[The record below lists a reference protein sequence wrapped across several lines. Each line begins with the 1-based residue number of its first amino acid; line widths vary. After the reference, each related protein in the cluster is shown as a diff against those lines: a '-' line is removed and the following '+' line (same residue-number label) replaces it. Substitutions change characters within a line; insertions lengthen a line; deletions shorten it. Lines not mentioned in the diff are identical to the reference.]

1 MKNIKHKPETVAE
14 IQDYL
19 NNLYGEVNKKR
30 DVEYIF
36 SYLFRNVSYLSRSI
50 PRGQNCVQN
59 FIKTFSWLFA
69 IANKLEINI
78 QESYLKKYP
87 EVCPYCI
94 TKPCV
99 CSKTNKKPVSYVQEW
114 KIQEELGI
122 KYNIA
127 KSSNPS
133 LSMDSLV
140 EKTND
145 LYPANTHIWKAAGPT
160 FHFFRLLEELGEVH
174 EAYTSFCKGT
184 KNKLE
189 IENELAD
196 CFAWILS
203 AWGIYYLG
211 ESLQD
216 SFITY
221 YYNSCPVCS
230 ANPCNCEAYS
240 DRGEMLVRIE
250 ELRLYREKVA
260 ELIEAA
266 PDHSELLKSVIED
279 LEFAEKQGNTTVAV
293 SAVKQSESALQKLS
307 GQLGHVDSSAKS
319 IKSIIASASTILQSF
334 NWPS

>member
-1 MKNIKHKPETVAE
+1 MKELKNKPETVSDLQE
-14 IQDYL
+14 YL
-19 NNLYGEVNKKR
+19 KSLYGDVNAGR

-36 SYLFRNVSYLSRSI
+36 SYLFRNVSYLSRAI

-69 IANKLEINI
+69 IANKLEIDL
-78 QESYLKKYP
+78 QESYLRKYP

-94 TKPCV
+94 TRPCV
-99 CSKTNKKPVSYVQEW
+99 CSKTNKKPVSYIKEW
-114 KIQEELGI
+114 KIQEELGV

-127 KSSNPS
+127 RSANPNPS
-133 LSMDSLV
+133 IDSFV

-184 KNKLE
+184 KNKIE

-196 CFAWILS
+196 CFAWTLS

-230 ANPCNCEAYS
+230 SDPCKCEAYS
-240 DRGEMLVRIE
+240 DRGEMLVKVE
-250 ELRLYREKVA
+250 ELRLYRDKVA

-279 LEFAEKQGNTTVAV
+279 LEFAEKQGNTTIAV
-293 SAVKQSESALQKLS
+293 TAVKQSESALQKVS
-307 GQLGHVDSSAKS
+307 GELKHVDSSAKS
-319 IKSIIASASTILQSF
+319 IKSIISSATAILQSF
-334 NWPS
+334 NWLS

>member
-1 MKNIKHKPETVAE
+1 MKALKNKPETVAE
-14 IQDYL
+14 IQEYL
-19 NNLYGEVNKKR
+19 NFLYGDVNADH

-36 SYLFRNVSYLSRSI
+36 SYLFRNVSYLSRAI

-69 IANKLEINI
+69 IANKLEIDV
-78 QESYLKKYP
+78 QDAYLRKYP

-94 TKPCV
+94 SKPCI

-114 KIQEELGI
+114 KIQEELSV

-127 KSSNPS
+127 KSANHTPS
-133 LSMDSLV
+133 LDSFV

-174 EAYTSFCKGT
+174 EAYTSFCKGS
-184 KNKLE
+184 KNKIE

-196 CFAWILS
+196 CFAWTLS
-203 AWGIYYLG
+203 AWGIHYLG

-221 YYNSCPVCS
+221 YYNSCPVCTS
-230 ANPCNCEAYS
+230 DPCNCEAYS
-240 DRGEMLVRIE
+240 DRGEMLVKIE
-250 ELRLYREKVA
+250 ELRLYRVKVA

-279 LEFAEKQGNTTVAV
+279 LEFAEKEGNTTVAI
-293 SAVKQSESALQKLS
+293 SAVKQSESALKKLS
-307 GQLGHVDSSAKS
+307 GELEHVDNSAKS
-319 IKSIIASASTILQSF
+319 IKSIISSATGILQSF
-334 NWPS
+334 NWLS